1 MPPISNQYN
10 ICPNIANKSFTLH
23 FSVDMKPSDIGLLG
37 ILEMLPLW
45 TEYAIPLGLSINR
58 VKYYQEL
65 PQENM
70 RGLLALQYWRDGLC
84 GSSYPGTWKFLL
96 TVIEDKL
103 GHNVAEN
110 LQTKI
115 TANRAWRLS
124 SQTGGLG
131 SLLILIF

>member
-1 MPPISNQYN
+1 
-10 ICPNIANKSFTLH
+10 
-23 FSVDMKPSDIGLLG
+23 MKPSDIDLLG
-37 ILEMLPLW
+37 ILEMLLLW
-45 TEYAIPLGLSINR
+45 TEYALLGLSINR

-103 GHNVAEN
+103 GRNVADN

-115 TANRAWRLS
+115 TANRAWILS

-131 SLLILIF
+131 SLLILIL